1 MPQGPSR
8 FLSSDLPLDPRL
20 LVWESK
26 DYGGTE
32 SWKSVTPGY
41 PWVLMPCHFVLKSSL
56 SCHTE
61 PPDFDSEKLVLEVQS
76 IHNILLGDR
85 ARSWV
90 SSCPRAYLDSKR
102 GGDLLKAGG
111 GIAGPGTKRSV
122 CGPEISPAMLQSFLW
137 DWMPVSQAWAFPA
150 APSTGPTVPP
160 SGSSDQSLSRPS
172 WVNVRQLVARGM
184 TNRSTWMERSN
195 TKLC

>member
-1 MPQGPSR
+1 MLMPQGPSR

-137 DWMPVSQAWAFPA
+137 D
-150 APSTGPTVPP
+150 
-160 SGSSDQSLSRPS
+160 
-172 WVNVRQLVARGM
+172 
-184 TNRSTWMERSN
+184 
-195 TKLC
+195 